1 MTVRAKTLVKD
12 KFWIVEQNGQKLG
25 TLQKKEDDGWIFLS
39 KQDKRQVYHTQESLF
54 TKFGFNIFEN
64 NQSVPKEI
72 KEQEKFVNKWDVKHA
87 ENFEV
92 HGYPCSQKPYNP
104 LWNVQK
110 GLPLYTKTPKSKS
123 MFCAGYYI
131 VKFETV
137 NWRKAYCPKIITL
150 QRYPYK
156 GPIKSK
162 TEMVAQLNEALK
174 NSD

>member
-25 TLQKKEDDGWIFLS
+25 TLQKQHDNGWIFLS
-39 KQDKRQVYHTQESLF
+39 KKDSRQVFHTEESLF
-54 TKFGFNIFEN
+54 TKFGFNIFDETL
-64 NQSVPKEI
+64 QQ
-72 KEQEKFVNKWDVKHA
+72 EQEKRVDKWDVKQA
-87 ENFEV
+87 EDFEV

-104 LWNVQK
+104 LWDVQK

-150 QRYPYK
+150 QRYQYK

>member
-25 TLQKKEDDGWIFLS
+25 TLSKQDDNGWIFLS
-39 KQDKRQVYHTQESLF
+39 KQDQRQVFHTQESLF
-54 TKFGFNIFEN
+54 TKFGFEIFDNVEK
-64 NQSVPKEI
+64 QT
-72 KEQEKFVNKWDVKHA
+72 QEKSVDKWDVKQA
-87 ENFEV
+87 EQFEV
-92 HGYPCSQKPYNP
+92 HGYPCSQKPYNS
-104 LWNVQK
+104 LWDVQK

-150 QRYPYK
+150 QRYKYK
-156 GPIKSK
+156 GPLKSK
-162 TEMVAQLNEALK
+162 TEMVAQLNDALK
-174 NSD
+174 NSDKTD

>member
-25 TLQKKEDDGWIFLS
+25 TLSKQDDNGWIFLS
-39 KQDKRQVYHTQESLF
+39 KKDQRQVFHTQESLF
-54 TKFGFNIFEN
+54 TKFGFEIFDNVEK
-64 NQSVPKEI
+64 QT
-72 KEQEKFVNKWDVKHA
+72 QEKSVDKWDVKQA
-87 ENFEV
+87 EQFEV
-92 HGYPCSQKPYNP
+92 HGYPCSQKPYNS
-104 LWNVQK
+104 LWDVQK

-150 QRYPYK
+150 QRYKYK
-156 GPIKSK
+156 GPLKSK
-162 TEMVAQLNEALK
+162 TEMVAQLNDALK
-174 NSD
+174 NSN

>member
-1 MTVRAKTLVKD
+1 
-12 KFWIVEQNGQKLG
+12 
-25 TLQKKEDDGWIFLS
+25 
-39 KQDKRQVYHTQESLF
+39 
-54 TKFGFNIFEN
+54 
-64 NQSVPKEI
+64 
-72 KEQEKFVNKWDVKHA
+72 
-87 ENFEV
+87 
-92 HGYPCSQKPYNP
+92 
-104 LWNVQK
+104 
-110 GLPLYTKTPKSKS
+110 

-174 NSD
+174 NSDKTD

>member
-25 TLQKKEDDGWIFLS
+25 TLQKKDDNGWIFLS
-39 KQDKRQVYHTQESLF
+39 KKDSRQVFHTKESLF
-54 TKFGFNIFEN
+54 THFGIDMFTEN
-64 NQSVPKEI
+64 VVTLPVE
-72 KEQEKFVNKWDVKHA
+72 EKRVDKWDVKQA
-87 ENFEV
+87 EDFEV

-104 LWNVQK
+104 LWDVQK

>member
-1 MTVRAKTLVKD
+1 M
-12 KFWIVEQNGQKLG
+12 
-25 TLQKKEDDGWIFLS
+25 
-39 KQDKRQVYHTQESLF
+39 
-54 TKFGFNIFEN
+54 
-64 NQSVPKEI
+64 
-72 KEQEKFVNKWDVKHA
+72 
-87 ENFEV
+87 